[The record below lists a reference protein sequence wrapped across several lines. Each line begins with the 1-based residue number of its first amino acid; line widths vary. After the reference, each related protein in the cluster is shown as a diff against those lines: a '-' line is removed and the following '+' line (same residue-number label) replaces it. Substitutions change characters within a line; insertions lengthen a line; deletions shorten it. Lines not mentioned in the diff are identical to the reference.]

1 MSGVNFLEYARE
13 EDIVHEVA
21 LFGICDSPGED
32 PAFISY
38 DQNTD
43 EWIAEVK
50 NSQQKKIQ
58 FLPVDKHIPL
68 FRQDGAELKRCDAM
82 LLTSRLQTKDIIIFV
97 ELKDVK
103 QSQVSG
109 ARNYAVN
116 QLRETIEAF
125 SKGQDLHSYKERY
138 AYAVNRI
145 HPFANKANTR
155 DIYEFRKDHKVTLR
169 FSRKIIFS

>member
-1 MSGVNFLEYARE
+1 MPGINFLEYARE
-13 EDIVHEVA
+13 EDIVHGVA
-21 LFGICDSPGED
+21 LFGICDRPGEH

-38 DQNTD
+38 DPNTD

-50 NSQQKKIQ
+50 NSQRKNIQ

-68 FRQDGAELKRCDAM
+68 FRQDGTELKRCDAM
-82 LLTSRLQTKDIIIFV
+82 LLTYRLQAKDIIIFV

-103 QSQVSG
+103 RSQVSD
-109 ARNYAVN
+109 ARNYAVD

-125 SKGQDLHSYKERY
+125 SEGQDLSSYKKSY

-145 HPFANKANTR
+145 HPFANRANTK
-155 DIYEFRKDHKVTLR
+155 DIYEFRKEYKVTLR
-169 FSRKIIFS
+169 FTREIIFS